1 MWTNFKNFKNAEKWY
16 YIVKFKSDSYTLQYY
31 HNIGR
36 YVIKSGK
43 LVCDAV
49 YLNPLSNFKQWYT
62 TYLKTKEN
70 PLSGWILL
78 F

>member
-1 MWTNFKNFKNAEKWY
+1 MEFHSYCSDESDHNAH
-16 YIVKFKSDSYTLQYY
+16 VKRESDIYTF
-31 HNIGR
+31 HCSRKIGR
-36 YVIKSGK
+36 DIIKVGK

-70 PLSGWILL
+70 PLSR
-78 F
+78 